1 MNDLVIH
8 FIDVDCGNM
17 TLVLFPNGT
26 TYLYDC
32 NLTDGNKG
40 AILAYL
46 RKAMGSRK
54 RIDIFICSHRDADH
68 MRGLRKI
75 HNAYPIGEI
84 RDPDVPGTTID
95 SPEYCDYMALR
106 REIGSRTIEARTK
119 LEVGNATVRYMNAAD
134 DDLYDANDQSVVMK
148 IEYAG
153 SAVLLAG
160 DTSFRPWKESILPF
174 YSDEKLRA
182 DILLGSHHGSL
193 TFFDDPSDEKN
204 YYTAHIKKIA
214 PAMTLLSVGSN
225 VWDLPDDK
233 TIELYTRYSSGSNNG
248 NKVFRTDEKGNM
260 KLVLKSGGGWSLN
273 VNQ

>member
-1 MNDLVIH
+1 MNDLVVH
-8 FIDVDCGNM
+8 FLDVGCGNM
-17 TLVLFPNGT
+17 TLLLFPNGT

-32 NLTDGNKG
+32 NLTDDNEDDV
-40 AILAYL
+40 LAYL
-46 RKAMGSRK
+46 GKAMGSRTK
-54 RIDIFICSHRDADH
+54 INIFICSHRDSDH
-68 MRGLRKI
+68 IRGLRAV

-84 RDPDVPGTTID
+84 RDPEVPGTTTN
-95 SPEYCDYMALR
+95 SAEYRDYMALR
-106 REIGSRTIEARTK
+106 REIGSRKIEARTK
-119 LEVGNATVRYMNAAD
+119 LEVGDATVRFMNAAND
-134 DDLYDANDQSVVMK
+134 DFSDANDQSVVMK
-148 IEYAG
+148 VEYAG

-174 YSDEKLRA
+174 YSDEKVSA

-193 TFFDDPSDEKN
+193 TFFDDPSDDK
-204 YYTAHIKKIA
+204 YFYLAHIKKIA
-214 PAMTLLSVGSN
+214 PAMTLLSVGPN

-233 TIELYTRYSSGSNNG
+233 AVELYAKYSSGSNNG

>member
-1 MNDLVIH
+1 
-8 FIDVDCGNM
+8 
-17 TLVLFPNGT
+17 
-26 TYLYDC
+26 
-32 NLTDGNKG
+32 
-40 AILAYL
+40 
-46 RKAMGSRK
+46 
-54 RIDIFICSHRDADH
+54 
-68 MRGLRKI
+68 
-75 HNAYPIGEI
+75 
-84 RDPDVPGTTID
+84 
-95 SPEYCDYMALR
+95 
-106 REIGSRTIEARTK
+106 
-119 LEVGNATVRYMNAAD
+119 MNAAD